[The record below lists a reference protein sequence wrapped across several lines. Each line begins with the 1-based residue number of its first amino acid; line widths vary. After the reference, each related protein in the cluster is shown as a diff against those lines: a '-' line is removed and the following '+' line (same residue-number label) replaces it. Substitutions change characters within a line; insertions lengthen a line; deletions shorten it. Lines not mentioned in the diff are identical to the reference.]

1 MFGRFRK
8 DKRIGEL
15 AAETSAELATL
26 SDVDKAA
33 MRDALAG
40 GSKARQRVGLVLSLR
55 QRQPAPRAADEV
67 ATVPRTEDDTMIV
80 SSPASW
86 YLYQRTAAFIC
97 EPGRAFRPVRYIA
110 YTLDGQLQREI
121 PRIIAVRDDVPFD
134 SAEQRRLMW
143 SGTELD
149 LRLADVVAAARR
161 LGLAGERHQVYLLTA
176 PGQAGHVSLPAE
188 VMERAARRH
197 LRLVGRSGRS
207 PAARLGTTLGLGRA
221 G

>member
-8 DKRIGEL
+8 DKRITEL
-15 AAETSAELATL
+15 AAEATASVAAL
-26 SDVDKAA
+26 SDAEKAA
-33 MRDALAG
+33 MREALEG
-40 GSKARQRVGLVLSLR
+40 PRARARGGLVLSLR
-55 QRQPAPRAADEV
+55 QRQPAVPASEELD
-67 ATVPRTEDDTMIV
+67 TVPRTAEDTMIV

-110 YTLDGQLQREI
+110 YAIDGQLEREI

-149 LRLADVVAAARR
+149 LRLADVMATARR
-161 LGLAGERHQVYLLTA
+161 LGLAAERHQVYLLTA
-176 PGQAGHVSLPAE
+176 PGQAGHVTLPPE
-188 VMERAARRH
+188 VVARAGRH
-197 LRLVGRSGRS
+197 LRLVGKTGRG
-207 PAARLGTTLGLGRA
+207 PVGRLGATLGLGRA
-221 G
+221 V